1 MLTFLKKKVSSLK
14 SSNTGKESPATGE
27 NGQSTWARFK
37 NSLSVTR
44 NKILSNLKGMYSKTS
59 LDVDVYERIEETLI
73 LADCGHETTKEI
85 LSKLEATQNKH
96 SSTSIH
102 NLLRDALRDKVLPL
116 EKSLTLDESP
126 TVVLVCGVN
135 GSGKTTTIGKL
146 AKFCQNQGKSV
157 LLAAGDTFRAAATN
171 QLDIWANSTQVTMI
185 SQEKGEPA
193 SVAYDAIQS
202 AKAKNI
208 DVVIVDTA
216 GRMSTQSHL
225 MAELGKV
232 ARVAEKSLGKPPQ
245 EKIIIIDGTMG
256 QNVLRQ
262 IETFNETMNGLSGII
277 VTKLDGSAKGGTI
290 VAIAT
295 KFKIP
300 VYFIGVGEKVDDL
313 VPFSAC
319 DYVDGLIG
327 TEDMIE
333 DTTN

>member
-14 SSNTGKESPATGE
+14 NNNTNKELSSADE
-27 NGQSTWARFK
+27 NGLSTWSRFK

-44 NKILSNLKGMYSKTS
+44 NKILSNLKGMYSRTS
-59 LDVDVYERIEETLI
+59 LDGDIYEKLEETLI

-85 LSKLEATQNKH
+85 LSKLEAAQSTH
-96 SSTSIH
+96 SSLSLHKLLH
-102 NLLRDALRDKVLPL
+102 NVLHEKILPL
-116 EKSLTLDESP
+116 EKDFTFDASP
-126 TVVLVCGVN
+126 TVILVCGVN

-146 AKFCQNQGKSV
+146 AKFCQDQGKSV

-171 QLDIWANSTQVTMI
+171 QLDIWASSNQVTMI

-193 SVAYDAIQS
+193 SVVYDAIQS

-208 DVVIVDTA
+208 DVVIADTA

-232 ARVAEKSLGKPPQ
+232 VRVAEKSLGCPPQ

-262 IETFNETMNGLSGII
+262 IETFNETMKGLSGII

-290 VAIAT
+290 AAIAT
-295 KFKIP
+295 RFKIP
-300 VYFIGVGEKVDDL
+300 VYFIGVGEKIDDL
-313 VPFSAC
+313 IPFNARE
-319 DYVDGLIG
+319 YVDGLIG
-327 TEDMIE
+327 TEDMTK
-333 DTTN
+333 DTK